1 MQLPL
6 FTYCLQYN
14 TIQYN
19 TYVYTTS
26 TVNGASLTYGLRVFL
41 HFFLHFS
48 VWVAHHLQSPLSI
61 SSMSSLPFRRV
72 SHDGRPFESQ
82 WVEGLKREPVLCRHL
97 SSVPSIALARY
108 LVALGNAAGGTWR
121 NPWCTNTVW
130 HVPQTS
136 WNLCDCRNWMVK
148 HEIDCWLQMGLGGG
162 VFRYSYHWTKALKRL
177 PRRCHGISIS
187 WFAKHYL
194 CTQQHKKGERCHLG
208 LICNLHRFKFCDF
221 CDVCWLIL
229 QYLWWHDPM
238 HLCGKNTHTHS
249 LLEPAS
255 NM

>member
-1 MQLPL
+1 MIVVKLFQSPL
-6 FTYCLQYN
+6 NWTCSSHCLHTVYN

-108 LVALGNAAGGTWR
+108 LVALGMQLEEPEEIHDAQIQSDMFLKHPGTSVTAVIEWW
-121 NPWCTNTVW
+121 NMKLTVDYKW
-130 HVPQTS
+130 A
-136 WNLCDCRNWMVK
+136 
-148 HEIDCWLQMGLGGG
+148 LGGC
-162 VFRYSYHWTKALKRL
+162 L
-177 PRRCHGISIS
+177 
-187 WFAKHYL
+187 
-194 CTQQHKKGERCHLG
+194 
-208 LICNLHRFKFCDF
+208 
-221 CDVCWLIL
+221 
-229 QYLWWHDPM
+229 
-238 HLCGKNTHTHS
+238 S
-249 LLEPAS
+249 LLLSLNQGSQTFATQMS
-255 NM
+255 RY